1 MANKTVREAEL
12 EQRTAD
18 YINYIRDFAENTSK
32 DVVIKSKREGF
43 RFSLFDK
50 DCTLEFSI

>member
-1 MANKTVREAEL
+1 MTKTVLEAEL

-18 YINYIRDFAENTSK
+18 YINYIRDYAENTSK

-43 RFSLFDK
+43 IFSLFDK
-50 DCTLEFSI
+50 DCTLEFEI

>member
-1 MANKTVREAEL
+1 MSNKTIREAEL

-18 YINYIRDFAENTSK
+18 YISYVRDFAENTSK
-32 DVVIKSKREGF
+32 DVRIKSKREGF
-43 RFSLFDK
+43 TFSLFDK